1 MKIISC
7 CGGVT
12 GTRNPAAR
20 AMYTMMTM
28 MMMMMIGGVSIAM
41 DACDARAFAPPTDNR
56 RE

>member
-1 MKIISC
+1 
-7 CGGVT
+7 
-12 GTRNPAAR
+12 
-20 AMYTMMTM
+20 MYTMMTM